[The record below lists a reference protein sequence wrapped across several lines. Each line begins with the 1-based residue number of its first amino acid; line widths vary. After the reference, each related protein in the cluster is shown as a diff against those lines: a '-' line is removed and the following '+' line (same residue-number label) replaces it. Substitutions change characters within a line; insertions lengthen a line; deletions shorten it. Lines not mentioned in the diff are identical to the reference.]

1 MNKIDINAPIAQIID
16 EHPELLENFIEM
28 GFKPL
33 ENKTMYKTLGY
44 KVTLKQGAK
53 LLGKSID
60 DIIQNLKWNGYE
72 VKGD

>member
-1 MNKIDINAPIAQIID
+1 
-16 EHPELLENFIEM
+16 
-28 GFKPL
+28 
-33 ENKTMYKTLGY
+33 MYKTLGY